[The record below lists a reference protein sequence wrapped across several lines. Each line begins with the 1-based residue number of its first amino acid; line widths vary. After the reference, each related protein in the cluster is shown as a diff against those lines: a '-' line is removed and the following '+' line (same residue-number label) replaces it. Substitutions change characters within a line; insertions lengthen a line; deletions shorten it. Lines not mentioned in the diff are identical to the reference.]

1 MNITA
6 RNVLKKSV
14 GNLFIAGFAVCFGS
28 ALSIVY
34 LECIRLLSD
43 SVLKGNVNRIP
54 MIFVVFSISLILSAL
69 ILCIQNSKVLTVKQ
83 RLIESLEK
91 NSIDIWL
98 SVNYKNNISAEE
110 MLPII
115 RNDIFTYSEQ
125 LSEFII
131 KITGTTVSV
140 IFTSIYVIMIEPWLF
155 VLTLLISIVAIS
167 ISAYRGRKLPEQN
180 QKLYFHMGSIYNHN
194 AELVRNREVSYV
206 LNGDRVIKP
215 YLNEIEDYKGDHA
228 KILGTMTMQ
237 RILGSANTLLNTGIV
252 LVIGGYGV
260 SKGNIEI
267 SDLIVL
273 MAALGFLTNTLY
285 QIPECISNY
294 QQIKGLDSRIKS
306 LITAENESADGTENI
321 EKITSLSVENLSYA
335 YNKGKN
341 LFKNLNF
348 TLKSGECLILNG
360 ASGCG
365 KSTLLKIFADILN
378 NYSGNINCN
387 GKNLKSITEKS
398 FWNRILYLS
407 QEPQFISGTIK
418 ENITMFKN
426 ADETNLNDALK
437 KTGLSKLISK
447 LENEINTDISE
458 LNLSSG
464 EQQRICLTRAFYGD
478 YDIIILDESFSAID
492 PDSRKEIFEKL
503 LNQIKEKS
511 QILIMSAHTNFDYNS
526 DSSVKILNMGGEN

>member
-43 SVLKGNVNRIP
+43 SILKGNVNRIP

-341 LFKNLNF
+341 LFENLNF

-387 GKNLKSITEKS
+387 GKI
-398 FWNRILYLS
+398 
-407 QEPQFISGTIK
+407 
-418 ENITMFKN
+418 
-426 ADETNLNDALK
+426 
-437 KTGLSKLISK
+437 
-447 LENEINTDISE
+447 
-458 LNLSSG
+458 LNLLQKNPFG
-464 EQQRICLTRAFYGD
+464 TEFY
-478 YDIIILDESFSAID
+478 I
-492 PDSRKEIFEKL
+492 
-503 LNQIKEKS
+503 
-511 QILIMSAHTNFDYNS
+511 
-526 DSSVKILNMGGEN
+526 